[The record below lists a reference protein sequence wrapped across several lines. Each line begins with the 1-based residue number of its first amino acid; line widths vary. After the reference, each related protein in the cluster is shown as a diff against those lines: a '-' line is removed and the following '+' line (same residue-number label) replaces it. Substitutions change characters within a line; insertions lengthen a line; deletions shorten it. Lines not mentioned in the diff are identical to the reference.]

1 MADLGRVG
9 EALEWAWAEYCA
21 HPDRFSFDRLMA
33 FVPAAASPA
42 WREKAVVAALD
53 TGGLRPLVELLV
65 HTGETER
72 LADLIGQSPYSAVQG
87 LSHYMAEP
95 AGRSLEPG
103 HPLAAARTWRAQGMR
118 ILAGR
123 KSPQYEAAVDYFGR
137 AERCYAW
144 ADRIGEWR
152 ETVAQV
158 HTEHGRKGR
167 FMPRFQTLVQDAD
180 TERHPSFLERARS
193 RWALP
198 DPDQS

>member
-95 AGRSLEPG
+95 AGGASNRGTRWRRLGPG
-103 HPLAAARTWRAQGMR
+103 
-118 ILAGR
+118 GR
-123 KSPQYEAAVDYFGR
+123 RGCVSSPGGR
-137 AERCYAW
+137 ARSTRPRSTTSDVPSAATRGQTGSASGGKPSHRYIPSRW
-144 ADRIGEWR
+144 
-152 ETVAQV
+152 
-158 HTEHGRKGR
+158 RKGR